1 VELPMIQVVGHA
13 VPGILKDHS
22 AFTSRVFH

>member
-1 VELPMIQVVGHA
+1 VESPLIEGVGQV

-22 AFTSRVFH
+22 AFTNRVFD